1 MVRNLGDG
9 STLTQKT
16 YPKESVC
23 LWYESTHTVTEYEY
37 YLLHLLISKCKYVIN
52 NENYVSSS
60 VEGNEL

>member
-16 YPKESVC
+16 YPGKSAY
-23 LWYESTHTVTEYEY
+23 LWCESTHAVIEYVY

-52 NENYVSSS
+52 NEKYVSSS

>member
-16 YPKESVC
+16 YPKKSVC
-23 LWYESTHTVTEYEY
+23 LWSESTHTVIEYEY
-37 YLLHLLISKCKYVIN
+37 YLLYLLISKCKYVIN